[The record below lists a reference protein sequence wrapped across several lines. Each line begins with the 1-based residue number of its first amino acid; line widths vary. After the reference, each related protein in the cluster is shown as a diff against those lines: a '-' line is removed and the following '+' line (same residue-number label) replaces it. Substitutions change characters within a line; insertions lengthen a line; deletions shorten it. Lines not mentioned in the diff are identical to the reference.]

1 MKWRT
6 ALLDVLRAVAVPA
19 ATALVAPAVDRG
31 LLSGEVGRSVL
42 ALVGALFGL

>member
-6 ALLDVLRAVAVPA
+6 ALLGALRAVALPA

-31 LLSGEVGRSVL
+31 LLSGEVAHAVL
-42 ALVGALFGL
+42 GLVGALFGS